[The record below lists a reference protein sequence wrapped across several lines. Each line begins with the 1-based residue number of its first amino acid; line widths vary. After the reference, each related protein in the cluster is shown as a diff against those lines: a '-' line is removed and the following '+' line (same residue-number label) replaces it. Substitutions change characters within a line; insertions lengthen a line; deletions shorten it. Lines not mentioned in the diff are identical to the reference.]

1 MDMNIEQKALALANH
16 LLDVESRTIKRG
28 NKRKKEDIDKEYDNY
43 SNGLKWQLIENFIIK
58 NQNIKVSAEELMKF
72 TMDLMGNQYVQY
84 GMMIPEEEELKK
96 TAEKVLSNK
105 DEGRKINDMIYDKK
119 VMDFLKSTMKI
130 NDKFLN
136 HEDFTKKVAEL
147 TQ

>member
-1 MDMNIEQKALALANH
+1 M
-16 LLDVESRTIKRG
+16 
-28 NKRKKEDIDKEYDNY
+28 
-43 SNGLKWQLIENFIIK
+43 
-58 NQNIKVSAEELMKF
+58 
-72 TMDLMGNQYVQY
+72 
-84 GMMIPEEEELKK
+84 
-96 TAEKVLSNK
+96 LSNK

-119 VMDFLKSTMKI
+119 VMDYLKSTLKI